1 MSLLHQ
7 NVYLLS
13 NLQQVTIIQIHSD
26 DKYTIKHQNGKTDIV
41 NSKQFTQDKD
51 LVIRLLHQDYQDSR
65 EAWWRLKQE
74 IQYYKNKIYSPK

>member
-26 DKYTIKHQNGKTDIV
+26 DKYTIKHKNGKNTIV

-51 LVIRLLHQDYQDSR
+51 LVIQLLQQDYQDSR
-65 EAWWRLKQE
+65 EAWWRLKKE

>member
-26 DKYTIKHQNGKTDIV
+26 DKYTIKHKDGKNTIV
-41 NSKQFTQDKD
+41 KSKQFTQDKD
-51 LVIRLLHQDYQDSR
+51 LVIQLLHQDYQDSR
-65 EAWWRLKQE
+65 EAWWRLKKE